1 MITGAGSLEERVARL
16 RRERGLLTP
25 AELMDLADEGVV
37 VLDPFSVIV
46 SRRVR
51 LHPEN
56 VLYPGVVIE
65 CDEHSGCLVR
75 RGNVLHGG
83 TLITATGGGTVV
95 IGARSEIGEGG
106 ARIRAAGTDAIDI
119 GDGTRLAGGA
129 EVTGTSRIGSG
140 AQVLGQVSAR
150 SVTLAAGHP
159 YTYPDPDGRG
169 AVLKGFG
176 RALGIRLGV
185 GEVVNGSGDFR
196 DAPVERQ
203 RIYHPEAPHL
213 A

>member
-1 MITGAGSLEERVARL
+1 MIMGAGSLEERVARM

-25 AELMDLADEGVV
+25 GELMDLADQGVV

-51 LHPEN
+51 LHPGN

-65 CDEHSGCLVR
+65 CDEHSGCLLR

-83 TLITATGGGTVV
+83 TLITATGGGVIV

-106 ARIRAAGTDAIDI
+106 ARIKAAGTDSIEL
-119 GDGTRLAGGA
+119 GDETWLGGGA
-129 EVTGTSRIGSG
+129 EVTGSSRIGSG

-150 SVTLAAGHP
+150 SVVLAAGHP
-159 YTYPDPDGRG
+159 YGYPDPDGRG
-169 AVLKGFG
+169 GVLKGFG
-176 RALGIRLGV
+176 RAQGVRVGV
-185 GEVVNGSGDFR
+185 GEVVNGKGDFG

-203 RIYHPEAPHL
+203 RAYHPEAPRL
-213 A
+213 G